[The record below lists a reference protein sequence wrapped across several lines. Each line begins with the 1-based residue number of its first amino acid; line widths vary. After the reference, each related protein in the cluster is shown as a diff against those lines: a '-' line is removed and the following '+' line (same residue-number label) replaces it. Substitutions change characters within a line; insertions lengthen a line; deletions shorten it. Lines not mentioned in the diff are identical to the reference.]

1 MSYTSLPV
9 LSENYLEYILR
20 YTSLIKTPSPI
31 SFLSN
36 LLFVHCFVLQIWIP
50 LVIHSSREAV
60 MAFIHFCLPFI
71 DQLSWHT
78 LLTVLNSEIM
88 QMEKALY
95 LSHESESVSRSVM
108 SDSATLQT
116 VAHQAPL
123 SMGFSR
129 QEYWSGLSGPSPGD
143 LPNPWIKSRSPAL
156 QADSL
161 PCEPPG
167 KLCPIEAIG
176 LLQGKTHIHTHIQ

>member
-88 QMEKALY
+88 QMAYYAKYYA
-95 LSHESESVSRSVM
+95 
-108 SDSATLQT
+108 
-116 VAHQAPL
+116 
-123 SMGFSR
+123 F
-129 QEYWSGLSGPSPGD
+129 
-143 LPNPWIKSRSPAL
+143 K
-156 QADSL
+156 
-161 PCEPPG
+161 
-167 KLCPIEAIG
+167 
-176 LLQGKTHIHTHIQ
+176 